1 MTVDTDNKEFQ
12 DALNLI
18 QYTRQ
23 SVFLTGKAGTGK
35 STFLRHICAN
45 TKKKYVVLAPTGI
58 AAINAGGSTMHS
70 FFKLPFYPI
79 LPDDPNLS
87 LQRGRIHE
95 FFKYA
100 KPHRKLLEQIELVII
115 DEISMVRA
123 DIIDAVDRILRVYS
137 RNLREPF
144 GGKQILLV
152 GDVFQLEPVVKND
165 EREILNRFYPTP
177 YFFSARVFSEIDL
190 VSIELQKVYRQTD
203 PIFVSVL
210 DHIRNNTASAADL
223 QLLNTRYG
231 TQIEQ
236 NEEDMYI
243 TLATR
248 RDNVDYINDKK
259 LAELPGEPVTFEG
272 EIEGDFPE
280 SSLPTSKDL
289 ILKPGAQIIFIKN
302 DYDRRWVNGTIGT
315 ISGIDDEDGTIY
327 VITDDGKECDV
338 KPDSWRNIRYRY
350 NEEKKEIEEEVLGT
364 FTQYPIRLAWAI
376 TVHKSQGLTFSRVV
390 IDFTGGV
397 FAGGQAYVALSRCT
411 SLEGIQLKKP
421 INRADIFVRQE
432 IVNFAQRFNNR
443 QAIDKALKQAQA
455 DVQYVAAVRA
465 FDRGDMEECL
475 EQFFRAIHS
484 RYDIEKPVPR
494 RFIRR
499 KLEVINTLREQN
511 RQLKEQMRSQQEYL
525 KKYAREY
532 LLMGNE
538 CITQAHDARAAL
550 ANYDKALELYPDY
563 TDAWIRKGITLFN
576 NKEWFDAENCFN
588 TAIRI
593 SPANFKAF
601 YNRGK
606 LRLKTEET
614 EGAIADLDKATSLKP
629 EHAKAHELFGDALLK
644 AGKEVEAAIQWR
656 IAEELK
662 KALSER
668 GGTASDGNKD
678 DKK

>member
-203 PIFVSVL
+203 PVFVSVL
-210 DHIRNNTASAADL
+210 DHIRNNTAGAADL

-511 RQLKEQMRSQQEYL
+511 RQLKKQMRSQQEYL

-662 KALSER
+662 KALSAR
-668 GGTASDGNKD
+668 GGTTSDGNKD

>member
-210 DHIRNNTASAADL
+210 DHIRNNPAGAADL

>member
-100 KPHRKLLEQIELVII
+100 KPHRKLLEQIERVII

-203 PIFVSVL
+203 PVFVSVL
-210 DHIRNNTASAADL
+210 DHIRNNTAGAADL

>member
-23 SVFLTGKAGTGK
+23 SVFLTVKAGTGK

-203 PIFVSVL
+203 PVFVSVL
-210 DHIRNNTASAADL
+210 DHIRNNTAGAADL

-668 GGTASDGNKD
+668 GGTTSDGNKD

>member
-203 PIFVSVL
+203 PVFVSVL
-210 DHIRNNTASAADL
+210 DHIRNNTAGAADL

-236 NEEDMYI
+236 YEEDMYI

-455 DVQYVAAVRA
+455 DVQYVAAIRA

-662 KALSER
+662 KALSEQ
-668 GGTASDGNKD
+668 GSTTSDGNKD